1 MSQREWLL
9 EIRGSSVV
17 ILGVIN
23 GLVSEIEIVKE
34 ALERHKPGALG
45 VALSAS
51 EVDGVRIWN
60 RDSSA
65 KPDYTEFDAF
75 YTREMSKYGE
85 IKLPSPPFS
94 YTIGVSDAAGIPLS
108 PLDIDDDEYSELYLK
123 NVSPV
128 SLFFS
133 SLLNRRSRKKSV
145 GGTVEEAVC
154 TIDRLAMRPK
164 GLAAVE
170 RERERHIAENIRSQ
184 CKEYSPFFAVIAY
197 ERAGGVLHF
206 LNE

>member
-1 MSQREWLL
+1 MSQREWLP
-9 EIRGSSVV
+9 EIRGSNIV

-34 ALERHKPGALG
+34 ALEKHKPQALG
-45 VALSAS
+45 VALSGS
-51 EVDGVRIWN
+51 EVEGVRIWN

-65 KPDYTEFDAF
+65 KPEYTEFDAF

-85 IKLPSPPFS
+85 IKLPSPSFS
-94 YTIGVSDAAGIPLS
+94 YTVAVSDATGIPLY
-108 PLDIDDDEYSELYLK
+108 PLDIDDDEYSELYLR

-133 SLLNRRSRKKSV
+133 SLLNGRSRKKSV

-170 RERERHIAENIRSQ
+170 REREKHIAENIRSHS
-184 CKEYSPFFAVIAY
+184 KDYSPFFAVVAY
-197 ERAGGVLHF
+197 ERVGGVLHF